1 MAQVKRHRTLVNPAR
16 KKARK
21 RKRNMSAKQIKFFG
35 TPAQKAALKTSRK
48 RKTSARKHA
57 KRTVNPV
64 RTAKRT
70 RRRSRKNPGEIIT
83 LALGNP
89 ARKGKNSMARK
100 RKKSTSRRRRSRVAR
115 HRVSNPVAPL
125 RRRRRHTSAKR
136 RRASNGRRRRS
147 NPGMGSAVGMV
158 QKAGFLI
165 AGAAGTRLITQA
177 VLGSKNSGILG
188 YAANAVAAFILGPIA
203 GKVLK
208 SKEAG
213 AMVTLGGFVGLTL
226 RLISDFT
233 PFGSQLALSGMG
245 DYQVST
251 FFTPARYVDAINS
264 AVVDLPSSVQP
275 RMVASPAMSGL
286 GSVAQVGTYDMEN
299 STY

>member
-16 KKARK
+16 KRTRK

-35 TPAQKAALKTSRK
+35 TPAQKAALKASRK
-48 RKTSARKHA
+48 RKRS
-57 KRTVNPV
+57 
-64 RTAKRT
+64 TAKANPPRK
-70 RRRSRKNPGEIIT
+70 RRAAPRRHAHRRKKNAGEIIT

-89 ARKGKNSMARK
+89 APKRRKSSMARK

-125 RRRRRHTSAKR
+125 RRRRRHSKKARRSSR
-136 RRASNGRRRRS
+136 RRG
-147 NPGMGSAVGMV
+147 NPGIGSAVGMV

-165 AGAAGTRLITQA
+165 AGAAGTRLLTQA
-177 VLGSKNSGILG
+177 VLGSKNTGILG
-188 YAANAVAAFILGPIA
+188 YAGNAITAFILGPIA

-264 AVVDLPSSVQP
+264 AVVDIPASVQP
-275 RMVASPAMSGL
+275 RITAAAPAMSGL
-286 GSVAQVGTYDMEN
+286 ASVAQVGTYDMEN